1 MRALPVST
9 LLGLSLATLLA
20 CSSTPEGVAPAAG
33 GSAGAP
39 NSAGAGSVAVT
50 AGSGGGAP
58 LAQAGG
64 GTGGDVPS
72 GGSMNDP
79 SLAGAGGS
87 TDTGQPPAGWTLT
100 WSDEFDGP
108 AGTQVD
114 PKKWKYQNA
123 ASNVNNELEY
133 YTNRPANSALDG
145 QGHMLINALKED
157 YNGRRYTSAKFT
169 TKGLFSQA
177 YGRFEARIKL
187 PAGKGLWPAFWAL
200 GTNDSDG
207 WPACGEMDI
216 METIGSQL
224 TINRGSLHGPGYSG
238 DNPLTAQYKLT
249 GGSDFSQDFHV
260 FAAEW
265 AENVV
270 RFYVDDTLYETRT
283 PQDIP
288 GKKWVYDHTF
298 YLIMNVAIGGKFPG
312 DPDDS
317 IFPRTMTI
325 DYVRVYA
332 PSGTTVTPT
341 P

>member
-1 MRALPVST
+1 MRALSWST
-9 LLGLSLATLLA
+9 LLGLSIATAFA
-20 CSSTPEGVAPAAG
+20 CSSTPEGAAPAAG
-33 GSAGAP
+33 GNAGALGSAGAP
-39 NSAGAGSVAVT
+39 NVLASAGSAGAPV
-50 AGSGGGAP
+50 
-58 LAQAGG
+58 AQAGSPA
-64 GTGGDVPS
+64 GGDAATAG
-72 GGSMNDP
+72 GGSAP
-79 SLAGAGGS
+79 TEGGAAGS
-87 TDTGQPPAGWTLT
+87 TGTDDTPPAGWTLT
-100 WSDEFDGP
+100 WSDEFDGD
-108 AGTQVD
+108 AGKQID
-114 PKKWKYQNA
+114 PTKWKYQNS
-123 ASNVNNELEY
+123 ASTVNNELEY

-145 QGHMLINALKED
+145 QGHLLINALKED
-157 YNGRRYTSAKFT
+157 YNGRHYTSAKFT
-169 TKGLFSQA
+169 SKGLFSQK

-260 FAAEW
+260 FAEEW
-265 AENVV
+265 EENVV

-283 PQDIP
+283 PQDVS

-312 DPDDS
+312 NPDDS
-317 IFPRTMTI
+317 IFPRTMNI

-332 PSGTTVTPT
+332 RAATP
-341 P
+341 PPAQ